1 MTTAQILFWTANLS
15 RTSFT
20 EAAIFSVVCLSENSE
35 HSVKPKPYESDF
47 VHDGNERRLRATKQA
62 VRTVRTPSM
71 IALQVYLPLV
81 DVPTR
86 NKKPKGILA

>member
-1 MTTAQILFWTANLS
+1 MTTAQILFCTANLS
-15 RTSFT
+15 ITSFT
-20 EAAIFSVVCLSENSE
+20 EAAIFSVVCLSKHSE

-47 VHDGNERRLRATKQA
+47 VCDGDERRLRVTKQA
-62 VRTVRTPSM
+62 VRTARTPSM

-81 DVPTR
+81 DVPR